1 MVDKVATMSEI
12 IMQAKNLKKF
22 FSIDTGMLANKKSF
36 VKAVDGVSL
45 EIVKGE
51 TFGLVGE
58 SGCGKS
64 TLGRLLLR
72 LLEPTSGECLLDG
85 ENIYRLKAEKLR
97 AVRKNIQIVFQD
109 PYASLNP
116 KMKIGRI
123 IGEPLR
129 IFKYCESPEIEQRVK
144 TLLDKVGLSKDHYNR
159 YPHEFSG
166 GQRQRI
172 SIARALALNPKMIV
186 YDEAVSALDVSVQA
200 QILNLLKDL
209 QREFGLT
216 YVFIS
221 HDLSVIKYMCDRIG
235 VMYLGKM
242 VEISDSK
249 NLFRNPAHP
258 YTKALLSAIPIPDP
272 RKEQTRIILEGD
284 VPNPVSPPEGCPF
297 HPRCK
302 YVMDKCRSV
311 EPILQKV
318 ECGHFASCH
327 LVS

>member
-1 MVDKVATMSEI
+1 MSEI
-12 IMQAKNLKKF
+12 LLQAKSLKKF
-22 FSIDTGMLANKKSF
+22 FAIETGMLANKKSF

-45 EIVKGE
+45 DIVKGE

-72 LLEPTSGECLLDG
+72 LLEPTSGECLIDG
-85 ENIYRLKAEKLR
+85 ENIYALKAEKLR
-97 AVRKNIQIVFQD
+97 TVRKDIQIVFQD

-129 IFKYCESPEIEQRVK
+129 IFKYCDGREIDQRVK
-144 TLLDKVGLSKDHYNR
+144 ELLTRVGLSKDHINR

-172 SIARALALNPKMIV
+172 SIARALALNPKLIV

-242 VEISDSK
+242 VEVAHSK
-249 NLFRNPAHP
+249 DLFRNPSHP
-258 YTKALLSAIPIPDP
+258 YTQALLSAIPVPDP
-272 RKEQTRIILEGD
+272 RKEQARIVLEGD
-284 VPNPVSPPEGCPF
+284 VPNPVSPPEGCAF

-302 YVMDKCRSV
+302 YVMDQCRVV
-311 EPILQKV
+311 EPTLRQV
-318 ECGHFASCH
+318 ECGHSASCH

>member
-1 MVDKVATMSEI
+1 MPEI
-12 IMQAKNLKKF
+12 IMRAKSLQKF
-22 FSIDTGMLANKKSF
+22 FAVDTGMLANKKSL

-72 LLEPTSGECLLDG
+72 LLEPTSGECLFDG
-85 ENIYRLKAEKLR
+85 ENIYALKAEKLR
-97 AVRKNIQIVFQD
+97 TIRKDIQIVFQD

-116 KMKIGRI
+116 KMKIGRT

-129 IFKYCESPEIEQRVK
+129 IFKFCESREIEPRVK
-144 TLLDKVGLSKDHYNR
+144 DLLVRVGLSKDHYNR

-166 GQRQRI
+166 GQRPRI
-172 SIARALALNPKMIV
+172 SIARALALNPKLIV

-209 QREFGLT
+209 QQEFGLT

-242 VEISDSK
+242 VEIADSK
-249 NLFRNPAHP
+249 SLFRNPAHP
-258 YTKALLSAIPIPDP
+258 YTQALLSAIPVPDP
-272 RKEQTRIILEGD
+272 RKGQTRIVLEGD
-284 VPNPVSPPEGCPF
+284 VPNPMSPPEGCAF

-311 EPILQKV
+311 EPSLQEV
-318 ECGHFASCH
+318 ACGHSASCH
-327 LVS
+327 LVT

>member
-1 MVDKVATMSEI
+1 MAEL
-12 IMQAKNLKKF
+12 IMQAVNLKKF
-22 FSIDTGMLANKKSF
+22 FAIESGFISKKKNL

-45 EIVKGE
+45 DINKGE

-72 LLEPTSGECLLDG
+72 LIEPTSGECLLNG
-85 ENIYRLKAEKLR
+85 ENLYSLHAKKLR
-97 AVRKNIQIVFQD
+97 KARKDIQIVFQD

-116 KMKIGRI
+116 KMKVGRI
-123 IGEPLR
+123 IGEPLKIYR
-129 IFKYCESPEIEQRVK
+129 FCKNNHEVECRVK
-144 TLLDKVGLSKDHYNR
+144 DLLVKVGLNKDHYNR

-209 QREFGLT
+209 QKEFGLT

-221 HDLSVIKYMCDRIG
+221 HDLSVIKYMCDKIG
-235 VMYLGKM
+235 VMYLGKI
-242 VEISDSK
+242 VELACSK
-249 NLFRNPAHP
+249 DLFSNPTHP
-258 YTKALLSAIPIPDP
+258 YTQALLSAVPLPDP
-272 RKEQTRIILEGD
+272 RKSQARVVLEGD
-284 VPNPVSPPEGCPF
+284 VPNPVSPPEGCAF
-297 HPRCK
+297 HPRCR
-302 YVMDKCRSV
+302 YVMDKCRKV
-311 EPILQKV
+311 EPSLKKV
-318 ECGHFASCH
+318 EDQHFASCY
-327 LVS
+327 LVK